1 MALLQAIVEVK
12 DKFIE
17 LGQSLR
23 AAEDAWHGPTPA
35 RNRNFIKKFE
45 EIPINHQLGILT
57 TTLTMLADSGHMR
70 VEDLAQS
77 RGQEPTHLWSDICVD
92 AGFDECAPWRGF
104 PGRPPWPWRS
114 AFHLPT
120 WLITK
125 LR

>member
-70 VEDLAQS
+70 RRLSPIE
-77 RGQEPTHLWSDICVD
+77 GQAAVVGDICVD
-92 AGFDECAPWRGF
+92 AG
-104 PGRPPWPWRS
+104 
-114 AFHLPT
+114 
-120 WLITK
+120 
-125 LR
+125 